1 MPGEIKIDL
10 KDKVV
15 VITGGTKGLG
25 REIAL
30 GAAREGAKIAVCSR
44 SEDAL
49 EDLRNDLVEIYADQ
63 SNFYLQ
69 AVDVTEIKKLEDF
82 ASNIVDSLGKVDV
95 LIANAG
101 VTDQKHH
108 SLVDLPNKTWEKIIK
123 VNLNG
128 SYFTIKTF
136 LPLLEKSKGNLIIMT
151 SLLGQKGYGKAN
163 DGPYCT
169 TKFGLEGLKEVAAEE
184 YQGKVNVNTIFPAEK
199 VNTNF
204 FSHLSEEERAKLA
217 DPEVI
222 VEPTLFLASLPEDS
236 LTAHSLN
243 AKKWREDSGYKE
255 GLLKRARK
263 ENK

>member
-1 MPGEIKIDL
+1 MPREIEIEL
-10 KDKVV
+10 EDKVV

-25 REIAL
+25 KEIAL
-30 GAAREGAKIAVCSR
+30 GAARKGAKIAVCSR
-44 SEDAL
+44 SQDAL
-49 EDLRNDLVEIYADQ
+49 SDLEDELKEIYTEQ
-63 SNFYLQ
+63 SRFYLQ
-69 AVDVTEIKKLEDF
+69 AVDVTEIKILEDF
-82 ASNIVDSLGKVDV
+82 AANIIESFGKVDV

-108 SLVDLPNKTWEKIIK
+108 SLVELPNETWEKIMK

-136 LPLLEKSKGNLIIMT
+136 LPFLEKTKGNLIIMT

-204 FSHLSEEERAKLA
+204 FSHLSKEERAKLA
-217 DPEVI
+217 EPEVI
-222 VEPTLFLASLPEDS
+222 VEPTLFLASLPEAS

-243 AKKWREDSGYKE
+243 AKKWREDSAYRKD
-255 GLLKRARK
+255 LLKRSRK
-263 ENK
+263 EN